1 MKFNQF
7 AHVKVPFEQKLAEL
21 NRIAFLHAGD
31 EDLASNH
38 IYRLFLERAFP
49 NFKTEA
55 AKNHALS
62 SLAATENTDIL
73 TYLNSI
79 LHNCYIVFY
88 FLMKIGNKK

>member
-38 IYRLFLERAFP
+38 IYRLFWACSQISKLKQLKITLFP
-49 NFKTEA
+49 
-55 AKNHALS
+55 
-62 SLAATENTDIL
+62 I
-73 TYLNSI
+73 
-79 LHNCYIVFY
+79 
-88 FLMKIGNKK
+88 

>member
-38 IYRLFLERAFP
+38 IYCLFLERAFP

-55 AKNHALS
+55 A
-62 SLAATENTDIL
+62 
-73 TYLNSI
+73 
-79 LHNCYIVFY
+79 
-88 FLMKIGNKK
+88 